1 MLRYVGHSVAMG
13 NAPEEIK
20 SIAGS
25 VTEANDADGIYH
37 FLKKVHMVE

>member
-1 MLRYVGHSVAMG
+1 MG

-37 FLKKVHMVE
+37 FLKKIHMVE